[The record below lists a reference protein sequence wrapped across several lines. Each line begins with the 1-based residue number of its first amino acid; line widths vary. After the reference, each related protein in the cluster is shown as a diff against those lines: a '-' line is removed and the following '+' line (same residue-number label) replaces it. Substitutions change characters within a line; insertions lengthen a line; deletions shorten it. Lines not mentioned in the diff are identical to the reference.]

1 MNTARKLFYYNG
13 GFLRQKRVR
22 RILSMAGYELTLGLP
37 DRGDMVAVWG
47 QSPNQY
53 RGQWIAKKRKAGLL
67 RVEDA
72 FLRSVQPG
80 RAGDPPLGL
89 ILDRSG
95 CHFDASYPCDLEN
108 ILRHDPLKDTDLLC
122 RAKQAIMRIRDN
134 HISKYNA
141 FETTQS
147 PPAPGYVLVID
158 QTFGDAAL
166 RASGA
171 GKAEFKAML
180 AAARREHPD
189 ANIIIKSHAETILG
203 HRRGYFS
210 AADATDTI
218 RLLATPISPWQL
230 FDGAIAVYTISPQMG
245 FEAILAG
252 HTPHVF
258 GQPFY
263 AGWGLSKDRKPIT
276 GRTRILSRAQL
287 FAAAMI
293 LYPIWY
299 DPYRDRLCA
308 LEDVLDILEAQS
320 RAWRDDHRGWVACGI
335 RLWKR
340 PHLQSIFG
348 RSKRIIFQNNLAKA
362 HHTSTRH
369 QRNLMVWASGHQDLA
384 FPTTRIEDGFLRSRG
399 LGATLTPPLSLVAD
413 RLGIY
418 YDPRAPSQL
427 EQMIADTVTL
437 RPDQKARAERLRQ
450 QVIGAGLTKYNAGQ
464 TAAEITGTRRI
475 LVPGQVEDDASIL
488 TAAGDIK
495 TNLALLTAVRRAN
508 PDAIILY
515 KPHPDV
521 EAGLRLGAVPDR
533 DAATSADRLLTN
545 TDPGTLLTQ
554 IDEVWTMTSLL
565 GFEALLRN
573 KRVVTYGAPFYAG
586 WGLTHDLG
594 RPPTRRVA
602 RPDLLGLLYATL
614 IAYPRY
620 FDPVTRLPCPV
631 EVVVDRLN
639 ESAPARHSPINRALS
654 KLQGLCAS
662 RAAFW
667 R

>member
-122 RAKQAIMRIRDN
+122 RAEQAIMRIRDN

-230 FDGAIAVYTISPQMG
+230 FDGAIAVYTISSQMG

-320 RAWRDDHRGWVACGI
+320 RAWRDDHRGWVACGM

-508 PDAIILY
+508 PDAFILY

-533 DAATSADRLLTN
+533 DAAASADRVLTN

>member
-122 RAKQAIMRIRDN
+122 RAEQAIMRIRDN

-230 FDGAIAVYTISPQMG
+230 FDGAIAIYTISSQMG

-320 RAWRDDHRGWVACGI
+320 RAWRDDHRGWVACGM

-533 DAATSADRLLTN
+533 DAAASADRVLTN

>member
-122 RAKQAIMRIRDN
+122 RAEQAIMRIRDN

-230 FDGAIAVYTISPQMG
+230 VDGAIAVYTISSQMG

-263 AGWGLSKDRKPIT
+263 AGWGLSKDRKPTT

-320 RAWRDDHRGWVACGI
+320 RAWRDDHRGWVACGM

-533 DAATSADRLLTN
+533 DAAASADRVLTN

>member
-122 RAKQAIMRIRDN
+122 RAEQAIMRIRDN

-230 FDGAIAVYTISPQMG
+230 FDGAIAVYTISSQMG

-340 PHLQSIFG
+340 QHLQSIFG

-475 LVPGQVEDDASIL
+475 LVPG
-488 TAAGDIK
+488 
-495 TNLALLTAVRRAN
+495 
-508 PDAIILY
+508 
-515 KPHPDV
+515 
-521 EAGLRLGAVPDR
+521 
-533 DAATSADRLLTN
+533 
-545 TDPGTLLTQ
+545 
-554 IDEVWTMTSLL
+554 
-565 GFEALLRN
+565 
-573 KRVVTYGAPFYAG
+573 
-586 WGLTHDLG
+586 
-594 RPPTRRVA
+594 
-602 RPDLLGLLYATL
+602 
-614 IAYPRY
+614 
-620 FDPVTRLPCPV
+620 
-631 EVVVDRLN
+631 
-639 ESAPARHSPINRALS
+639 
-654 KLQGLCAS
+654 
-662 RAAFW
+662 
-667 R
+667 

>member
-122 RAKQAIMRIRDN
+122 RAEQAIMRIRDN

-230 FDGAIAVYTISPQMG
+230 FDGAIAVYTISSQMG

-320 RAWRDDHRGWVACGI
+320 RAWRDDHRGWVACGM

-533 DAATSADRLLTN
+533 DAAASADRVLTN

-620 FDPVTRLPCPV
+620 FDPVTRLPCP
-631 EVVVDRLN
+631 
-639 ESAPARHSPINRALS
+639 AR
-654 KLQGLCAS
+654 
-662 RAAFW
+662 
-667 R
+667 

>member
-53 RGQWIAKKRKAGLL
+53 RGQWIAKKWKAGLL

-122 RAKQAIMRIRDN
+122 RAEQAIMRIRDN

-230 FDGAIAVYTISPQMG
+230 FDGAIAVYTISSQMG

-320 RAWRDDHRGWVACGI
+320 RAWRDDHLGWVACGM

-533 DAATSADRLLTN
+533 DTAASADRVLTN

-639 ESAPARHSPINRALS
+639 ESAPARHSPINRTLS
-654 KLQGLCAS
+654 KLQGFCAS

>member
-95 CHFDASYPCDLEN
+95 CHFDASYPCDLEK

-122 RAKQAIMRIRDN
+122 RAEQAIMRIRDN

-189 ANIIIKSHAETILG
+189 ANIIIKGHAETILG

-210 AADATDTI
+210 AADSTDTI

-230 FDGAIAVYTISPQMG
+230 FDGAIAVYTISSQMG

-320 RAWRDDHRGWVACGI
+320 RAWRDDHRGWVACGM

-533 DAATSADRLLTN
+533 DAAASADHVLTN

>member
-22 RILSMAGYELTLGLP
+22 RILSTAGYELTLGLP

-95 CHFDASYPCDLEN
+95 CHFDASYPCDLEK

-122 RAKQAIMRIRDN
+122 RAEQAIMRIRDN

-230 FDGAIAVYTISPQMG
+230 FDGAIAVYTISSQMG

-263 AGWGLSKDRKPIT
+263 AGWGLSKDRKPTT

-320 RAWRDDHRGWVACGI
+320 RAWRDDHRGWVACGM

-533 DAATSADRLLTN
+533 DAAASADRVLTN

>member
-122 RAKQAIMRIRDN
+122 RAEQAIMRIRDN

-218 RLLATPISPWQL
+218 RLLATPISPWRL
-230 FDGAIAVYTISPQMG
+230 FDGAIAVYTISSQMG

-263 AGWGLSKDRKPIT
+263 AGWGLSKDRKPTT

-320 RAWRDDHRGWVACGI
+320 RAWRDDHRGWVACGM

-533 DAATSADRLLTN
+533 DAAASADRVLTN

-662 RAAFW
+662 RAALW

>member
-122 RAKQAIMRIRDN
+122 RAEQEIMRIRDN

-189 ANIIIKSHAETILG
+189 ANIIIKSHAETMLG

-230 FDGAIAVYTISPQMG
+230 FDGAIAVYTISSQMG

-320 RAWRDDHRGWVACGI
+320 RAWRDDHRGWVACGM

-384 FPTTRIEDGFLRSRG
+384 FPTTQIEDGFLRSRG

-427 EQMIADTVTL
+427 EQMIGDTVTL

-533 DAATSADRLLTN
+533 DTAASADRVLTN

-662 RAAFW
+662 RAEFW

>member
-122 RAKQAIMRIRDN
+122 RAEQAIMRIRDN

-230 FDGAIAVYTISPQMG
+230 FDGAIAVYTISSQMG

-320 RAWRDDHRGWVACGI
+320 RAWRDDHRGWVACGM

-362 HHTSTRH
+362 RHTSTRH

-384 FPTTRIEDGFLRSRG
+384 FPATRIEDGFLRSRG

-521 EAGLRLGAVPDR
+521 EARLRLGAVPDR
-533 DAATSADRLLTN
+533 DTAASADRVLTN

>member
-122 RAKQAIMRIRDN
+122 RAEQAIMRIRDN

-230 FDGAIAVYTISPQMG
+230 FDGAIAVYTMSSQMG

-308 LEDVLDILEAQS
+308 LEDVLDTLEAQS
-320 RAWRDDHRGWVACGI
+320 RAWRDDHRGWVACGM

-362 HHTSTRH
+362 RHTSTRH

-533 DAATSADRLLTN
+533 DTAASADRVLTN

-662 RAAFW
+662 RAALW

>member
-122 RAKQAIMRIRDN
+122 RAEQAIMRIRDN

-230 FDGAIAVYTISPQMG
+230 FDGAIAVYTISSQMG

-320 RAWRDDHRGWVACGI
+320 RAWRDDHRGWVACGM

-521 EAGLRLGAVPDR
+521 EARLRLGAVPDR
-533 DAATSADRLLTN
+533 DTAASADRVLTN

>member
-122 RAKQAIMRIRDN
+122 RAEQAIMRIRDN

-230 FDGAIAVYTISPQMG
+230 FDGAIAVYTISSQMG

-263 AGWGLSKDRKPIT
+263 AGWGFSKDRKPIT

-320 RAWRDDHRGWVACGI
+320 RAWRDDHRGWVACGM

-533 DAATSADRLLTN
+533 DTAASADRVLTN

>member
-122 RAKQAIMRIRDN
+122 RAEQAIMRIRDN

-218 RLLATPISPWQL
+218 RLLATPISPWRL
-230 FDGAIAVYTISPQMG
+230 FDGAIAVYTISSQMG

-263 AGWGLSKDRKPIT
+263 AGWGLSKDRKPTT

-320 RAWRDDHRGWVACGI
+320 RAWRDDHRGWVACGM

-533 DAATSADRLLTN
+533 DTAASADRVLTN

-586 WGLTHDLG
+586 WGLPHDLG

>member
-122 RAKQAIMRIRDN
+122 RAEQAIMRIRDN

-218 RLLATPISPWQL
+218 RLLATPISPWRL
-230 FDGAIAVYTISPQMG
+230 FDGAIAVYTISSQMG

-320 RAWRDDHRGWVACGI
+320 RAWRDDHRGWVACGM

-533 DAATSADRLLTN
+533 DTAASADHVLTN

>member
-122 RAKQAIMRIRDN
+122 RAEQAIMRIRDN

-230 FDGAIAVYTISPQMG
+230 FDGAIAVYTMSSQMG

-320 RAWRDDHRGWVACGI
+320 RAWRDDHRGWVACGM

-533 DAATSADRLLTN
+533 DAAASADRVLTN

>member
-122 RAKQAIMRIRDN
+122 RAEQAIMRIRDN

-218 RLLATPISPWQL
+218 RLLATPISPWRL
-230 FDGAIAVYTISPQMG
+230 FDGAIAVYTISSQMG

-308 LEDVLDILEAQS
+308 LEDVLDILEARS
-320 RAWRDDHRGWVACGI
+320 RAWRDDHRGWVACGM

-533 DAATSADRLLTN
+533 DAAASADRVLTN

>member
-122 RAKQAIMRIRDN
+122 RAEQAIMRIRDN

-218 RLLATPISPWQL
+218 RLLATPISPWRL
-230 FDGAIAVYTISPQMG
+230 FDGAIAVYTISSQMG

-263 AGWGLSKDRKPIT
+263 AGWGLSKDRKPTT

-320 RAWRDDHRGWVACGI
+320 RAWRDDHRGWVACGM

-533 DAATSADRLLTN
+533 DTAASADRVLTN

>member
-47 QSPNQY
+47 LSPNQY

-80 RAGDPPLGL
+80 RTGDPPLGL

-122 RAKQAIMRIRDN
+122 RAEQAIMRIRDN

-230 FDGAIAVYTISPQMG
+230 FDGAIAVYTISSQMG

-320 RAWRDDHRGWVACGI
+320 RAWRDDHRGWVACGM

-533 DAATSADRLLTN
+533 DAAASADRVLTN

>member
-122 RAKQAIMRIRDN
+122 RAEQAIMRIRDN

-210 AADATDTI
+210 DADATDTI

-230 FDGAIAVYTISPQMG
+230 FDGAIAVYTISSQMG

-320 RAWRDDHRGWVACGI
+320 RAWRDDHRGWVACGM

-533 DAATSADRLLTN
+533 DAAASADRVLTN

>member
-72 FLRSVQPG
+72 FLRSVKPG

-95 CHFDASYPCDLEN
+95 CHFDASYPCDLKN
-108 ILRHDPLKDTDLLC
+108 ILRHDPLKETDLLC
-122 RAKQAIMRIRDN
+122 RAEQAIMRIRDN

-218 RLLATPISPWQL
+218 RLLATPISPWRL
-230 FDGAIAVYTISPQMG
+230 FDGAIAVYTISSQMG

-263 AGWGLSKDRKPIT
+263 AGWGLSKDRKPTT

-320 RAWRDDHRGWVACGI
+320 RAWRDDHRGWVACGM

-362 HHTSTRH
+362 HHISTRH

-450 QVIGAGLTKYNAGQ
+450 QVIRAGLTKYNAGQ

-533 DAATSADRLLTN
+533 DAAASADRVLTN

>member
-122 RAKQAIMRIRDN
+122 RAAQAIMRIRDN

-230 FDGAIAVYTISPQMG
+230 FDGAIAIYTISSQIG

-533 DAATSADRLLTN
+533 DTAASADRALTN

-662 RAAFW
+662 RAAF
-667 R
+667 

>member
-122 RAKQAIMRIRDN
+122 RAEQAIMRIRDN

-189 ANIIIKSHAETILG
+189 ANIIIKSHAETIFG

-218 RLLATPISPWQL
+218 RLLATPISPWRL
-230 FDGAIAVYTISPQMG
+230 FDGAIAVYTISSQMG

-320 RAWRDDHRGWVACGI
+320 RAWRDDHRGWVACGM

-427 EQMIADTVTL
+427 EQMIGDTVTL

-533 DAATSADRLLTN
+533 DAAASADRVLTN

>member
-122 RAKQAIMRIRDN
+122 RAEQAIMRIRDN

-230 FDGAIAVYTISPQMG
+230 FDGAIAVYTISSQMG

-320 RAWRDDHRGWVACGI
+320 RAWRDDHRGWVACGM

-521 EAGLRLGAVPDR
+521 EARLRLGAVPDR
-533 DAATSADRLLTN
+533 DTAASADHVLTN

>member
-122 RAKQAIMRIRDN
+122 RAEQAIMRIRDN

-218 RLLATPISPWQL
+218 RLLATPISPWRL
-230 FDGAIAVYTISPQMG
+230 FDGAIAVYTISSQMG

-533 DAATSADRLLTN
+533 DTAASADRVLTN

-639 ESAPARHSPINRALS
+639 ESATARHSPINRALS

>member
-122 RAKQAIMRIRDN
+122 RAEQAIMRIRDN

-230 FDGAIAVYTISPQMG
+230 FDGAIAVYTISSQMG

-320 RAWRDDHRGWVACGI
+320 RAWRDDHRGWVACGM

-369 QRNLMVWASGHQDLA
+369 QRNLIVWASGHQDLA

-533 DAATSADRLLTN
+533 DAAASADRVLTN

>member
-122 RAKQAIMRIRDN
+122 RAEQAIMRIRDN

-218 RLLATPISPWQL
+218 LLLATPISPWQL
-230 FDGAIAVYTISPQMG
+230 FDGAIAVYTISSQMG

-320 RAWRDDHRGWVACGI
+320 RAWRDDHRGWVACGM

-384 FPTTRIEDGFLRSRG
+384 FPTTRIEDGFLPSRG

-475 LVPGQVEDDASIL
+475 LVLGQVEDDASIL

-533 DAATSADRLLTN
+533 DTAASADRVLTN

>member
-22 RILSMAGYELTLGLP
+22 RILSLAGYELTLGLP

-122 RAKQAIMRIRDN
+122 RAEQAIMRIRDN

-218 RLLATPISPWQL
+218 RLLATPISPWRL
-230 FDGAIAVYTISPQMG
+230 FDGAIAVYTISSQMG

-533 DAATSADRLLTN
+533 DAAASADRVLTN

>member
-122 RAKQAIMRIRDN
+122 RAEQAIMRIRDN

-230 FDGAIAVYTISPQMG
+230 FDGAIAIYTISSQMG

-263 AGWGLSKDRKPIT
+263 AGWGLSKDRKPT
-276 GRTRILSRAQL
+276 AGRTRILSRAQL

-320 RAWRDDHRGWVACGI
+320 RAWRDDHRGWVACGM

-533 DAATSADRLLTN
+533 DAAASADRVLTN

>member
-122 RAKQAIMRIRDN
+122 RAEQAIMRIRDN

-166 RASGA
+166 RSSGA

-230 FDGAIAVYTISPQMG
+230 FDGAIAVYTISSQMG

-263 AGWGLSKDRKPIT
+263 AGWGLSKDRKPTT

-320 RAWRDDHRGWVACGI
+320 RAWRDDHRGWVACGM

-508 PDAIILY
+508 PDAIVLY
-515 KPHPDV
+515 KPHADV

-533 DAATSADRLLTN
+533 DAAASADRVLTN

-586 WGLTHDLG
+586 WVLTHDLG

-602 RPDLLGLLYATL
+602 RPDLVGLLYATL

>member
-72 FLRSVQPG
+72 FLRSVKPG

-122 RAKQAIMRIRDN
+122 RAEQAIMRIRDN

-180 AAARREHPD
+180 AATRREHPD

-230 FDGAIAVYTISPQMG
+230 FDGAIAVYTISSQMG

-263 AGWGLSKDRKPIT
+263 AGWGLSKDRKPTT

-320 RAWRDDHRGWVACGI
+320 RAWRDDHRGWVACGM

-533 DAATSADRLLTN
+533 DAAASADRVLTN

>member
-53 RGQWIAKKRKAGLL
+53 RGQWIAKKRKVGLL

-122 RAKQAIMRIRDN
+122 RAEQAIMRIRDN
-134 HISKYNA
+134 HISKYNS

-158 QTFGDAAL
+158 QTLGDAAL

-218 RLLATPISPWQL
+218 RLLATPISPWRL
-230 FDGAIAVYTISPQMG
+230 FDGAIAVYTISSQMG

-263 AGWGLSKDRKPIT
+263 AGWGLSKDRKPTT

-320 RAWRDDHRGWVACGI
+320 RAWRDDHRGWVACGM
-335 RLWKR
+335 RLWKQ

-437 RPDQKARAERLRQ
+437 RLDQKARAERLRQ

-533 DAATSADRLLTN
+533 DAAASADRVLTN

-573 KRVVTYGAPFYAG
+573 KRVVTYRAPFYAG

-602 RPDLLGLLYATL
+602 RPDLVGLLYATL

-620 FDPVTRLPCPV
+620 FDPVTRLPCP
-631 EVVVDRLN
+631 
-639 ESAPARHSPINRALS
+639 AR
-654 KLQGLCAS
+654 
-662 RAAFW
+662 
-667 R
+667 

>member
-122 RAKQAIMRIRDN
+122 RAEQAIMRIRDN

-230 FDGAIAVYTISPQMG
+230 FDGAIAVYTISSQMG

-263 AGWGLSKDRKPIT
+263 AGWGLSKDRKPTT

-320 RAWRDDHRGWVACGI
+320 RAWRDDHRGWVACGM

-533 DAATSADRLLTN
+533 DTAASADRVLTN

>member
-122 RAKQAIMRIRDN
+122 RAEQAIMRIRDN

-230 FDGAIAVYTISPQMG
+230 FDGAIAVYTISSQMG

-320 RAWRDDHRGWVACGI
+320 RAWRDDHRGWVACGM

-450 QVIGAGLTKYNAGQ
+450 QVIRAGLTKYNAGQ

-533 DAATSADRLLTN
+533 DAAASADRVLTN

>member
-122 RAKQAIMRIRDN
+122 RAEQAIMRIRDN

-230 FDGAIAVYTISPQMG
+230 FDGAIAVYTISSQMG

-320 RAWRDDHRGWVACGI
+320 RAWRDDHRGWVACGM

-369 QRNLMVWASGHQDLA
+369 QRNLMVWAGGHQDLA

-427 EQMIADTVTL
+427 EQMIANTVTL

-533 DAATSADRLLTN
+533 DAAASADRVLTN

>member
-122 RAKQAIMRIRDN
+122 RAEQAIMRIRDN

-230 FDGAIAVYTISPQMG
+230 FDGAIAVYTISSQMG

-252 HTPHVF
+252 HTPHVL

-320 RAWRDDHRGWVACGI
+320 RAWRDDHRGWVACGM

-533 DAATSADRLLTN
+533 DAAASADRVLTN

>member
-122 RAKQAIMRIRDN
+122 RAEQAIMRIRDN

-230 FDGAIAVYTISPQMG
+230 FDGAIAVYTISSQMG

-263 AGWGLSKDRKPIT
+263 AGWGLSKDRKPTT

-320 RAWRDDHRGWVACGI
+320 RAWRDDHRGWVACGM

-533 DAATSADRLLTN
+533 DAAASADHVLTN

>member
-95 CHFDASYPCDLEN
+95 CHFDASYLCDLEN

-122 RAKQAIMRIRDN
+122 RAEQAIMRIRDN

-230 FDGAIAVYTISPQMG
+230 FDGAIAVYTISSQMG

-263 AGWGLSKDRKPIT
+263 AGWGLSKDRKPTT

-320 RAWRDDHRGWVACGI
+320 RAWRDDHRGWVACGM

-533 DAATSADRLLTN
+533 DAAASADRVLTN